1 MEFIPEALFGASYRK
16 SLTTL
21 FPRFLKAMAAY
32 HEEEIRAYFR
42 DAFGYEGDVDGSA
55 AKMVAL
61 FEELGIDMYFE
72 GDADETRICQIPI
85 DSVLGQDEV
94 IRIIRE
100 SMQ

>member
-32 HEEEIRAYFR
+32 HEEEIRAYFK
-42 DAFGYEGDVDGSA
+42 DVFGYEGDVDGSA

-72 GDADETRICQIPI
+72 GDVDGEKIRQIPI
-85 DSVLGQDEV
+85 ESILSQEE
-94 IRIIRE
+94 IIR
-100 SMQ
+100 MAGACMR